1 MRVTLWLSLFFPL
14 VASAQHCSDKQLL
27 HDLSAQEARLPMAK
41 DRSGPGRGYDLTYHR
56 FVLDLDPS
64 VRAIAGS
71 VTHHFTA
78 LEDLSSITFDLSGT
92 LAVSG
97 IAHDGGGVT
106 WEQQGNE
113 LNVQLP
119 TELLEGERDSLTINY
134 AGVPPNTGFGSFVQ
148 SQHNGAP
155 ILWTLS
161 EPYGAKDWWPC
172 KQDLG
177 DKADSVSVVVTVPTG
192 QRVASNGLLVEE
204 NTVGADHVRFHWKHR
219 YPIAHYLIGVAVTN
233 YVVYSDLVPL
243 PDAEVE
249 ILNYVFPE
257 SLNSAQ
263 QNTPQAIGAM
273 QLFSELFGT
282 YPFAD
287 EKYGHAQFLWGGGI
301 EHQTMSFMGGFYFE
315 LVVHELAHQWFGN
328 TVTCGSWEDI
338 WLNEG
343 FATYLAML
351 CYEEFQPENWMQVRQ
366 ERRTIGTSRRDGS
379 VRCIDTTT
387 VARIFNTEL
396 TYVKGAYLLHML
408 RWVCG
413 DSAFFAGC
421 RNYLHDPA
429 LRFGSARTPAFIA
442 HMEQASGR
450 DLSEFFADWYTGEG
464 YPEWSVTWAQSLD
477 GTVLLELE
485 QFPTHP
491 SVDLFELPVPIE
503 FSNGE
508 LDTTIVVDQTARVQ
522 TFQFPLSFQAS
533 AVVVDPELHLL
544 SKPANITRVPV
555 GAFGD
560 PRPVLYPNPTS
571 GQAVIYFDTALQGPA
586 EVRIHD
592 RAGRLVQSFSKPI
605 QGRQMDLDI
614 TALSGGYYLVEV
626 RVARTVFRVPLVRL

>member
-1 MRVTLWLSLFFPL
+1 MRATFCFLFMLPL
-14 VASAQHCSDKQLL
+14 LATAQHCSDKQQLF
-27 HDLSAQEARLPMAK
+27 DLSAQEARRPMAK

-56 FVLDLDPS
+56 FVLDLDPA
-64 VRAIAGS
+64 VRAIVGT
-71 VTHHFTA
+71 VTHYFTA
-78 LEDLSSITFDLSGT
+78 LEDLSSITFDLSGALT
-92 LAVSG
+92 VSA
-97 IAHDGGGVT
+97 IAHVGGAVT
-106 WEQQGNE
+106 WQQQSDELLIELPNE
-113 LNVQLP
+113 LLA
-119 TELLEGERDSLTINY
+119 GEHDSLTISY
-134 AGVPPNTGFGSFVQ
+134 AGEPPNTGFGSFVQ
-148 SQHNGAP
+148 SEHNGAP

-161 EPYGAKDWWPC
+161 EPYGAMDWWPC

-177 DKADSVSVVVTVPTG
+177 DKADSLSMEVTVPTG
-192 QRVASNGLLVEE
+192 QRVASNGVLIEE
-204 NTVGADHVRFHWKHR
+204 TPVGTDRVRFHWRHR

-233 YVVYSDLVPL
+233 YVFYSDLVPL

-257 SLNSAQ
+257 SLANAQ
-263 QNTPQAIGAM
+263 QNTTQAIGAM
-273 QLFSELFGT
+273 QLYSELFGT

-287 EKYGHAQFLWGGGI
+287 EKYGHAQFLWGGGM

-315 LVVHELAHQWFGN
+315 LVAHELAHQWFGN
-328 TVTCGSWEDI
+328 TVTCGSWEDV

-351 CYEEFQPENWMQVRQ
+351 CYERFQPEEWFHVRQ
-366 ERRTIGTSRRDGS
+366 ERRTIATSRRDGS
-379 VRCIDTTT
+379 VRCTDTTS

-396 TYVKGAYLLHML
+396 SYAKGAYLLHML

-450 DLSEFFADWYTGEG
+450 DLSEFFADWYSGEG
-464 YPEWSVTWAQSLD
+464 YPEWNVTWAQSLD
-477 GTVLLELE
+477 GEVMVELE
-485 QFPTHP
+485 QTPTHP
-491 SVDLFELPVPIE
+491 SVDLFELPVPLQ
-503 FSNGE
+503 FSSGQR
-508 LDTTIVVDQTARVQ
+508 DTIIVVEQTARVQ
-522 TFQFPLSFQAS
+522 TFRFPIPFQAS
-533 AVVVDPELHLL
+533 TLALDPELHLL
-544 SKPANITRVPV
+544 SKPANIIHVPV

-560 PRPVLYPNPTS
+560 PRPVLYPNPTT

-592 RAGRLVQSFSKPI
+592 RAGRLVQSFSRPI
-605 QGRQMDLDI
+605 QGRQLDLD
-614 TALSGGYYLVEV
+614 TTELSSGYYLVEV
-626 RVARTVFRVPLVRL
+626 TVARTVFRVPMARW